1 MEEWLL
7 LAIYENNFPNFLI
20 DNPEANFIY
29 IYLLTMHKNKP
40 FVITLL
46 LLIGLALTFWLGSR
60 YPTLNEKAL
69 MGGGADMADLGFD
82 KVIAVDANAGTLER
96 VFVVT
101 LNWAETNKKG
111 MTFGILFASTILT
124 LISLIKQREFNKT
137 WANTLLGVVIGAPL
151 GVCVNC
157 AAPIAKGMQSGGLR
171 RETTL
176 AAMIS
181 SPTLNV
187 VILTMLFAL
196 FPWYIATI
204 KVVVTLLFIL
214 IGIPLIARIS
224 GSFFTTGGPI
234 KPKRVLGEDLILNRF
249 TVDYSEETMAIS
261 SWLLASKWVIIH
273 LLKNLWYIIKTTVP
287 LMLLAGILGAIMITI
302 LPWNELVYLVSSGG
316 MIKQFF
322 LLILVAVFGILLPV
336 PIAFDVIIAAILMA
350 AGMPVHFVMALLF
363 TLGVFSVYSFFVV
376 SESMSWK
383 LGALLLASLSF
394 LGMVSGVIAN
404 KTEDYFSEKQR
415 QFLVEN
421 FISDNEPIP
430 LINQPPEAGMSLE
443 ALSAELNQ
451 HEMPYE
457 VDHEL
462 SQDGSLYSLSSTS
475 FNNQP
480 NDQTSWRFEKKIGDE
495 HGISI
500 PYYLSSLNIMTPF
513 AHFRSTAAADVHND
527 GWEDILISNREWL
540 MLYANVGGTYKR
552 QKLKTDIWDSVF
564 FLNAAF
570 SDFNNDGWQDIYF
583 STYIDGNYILY
594 NQEGDFE
601 QGQLVKLPSLE
612 ESGITTAPGFAD
624 IDGNGEMDI
633 LLGNWSAGPWSRD
646 GAMKSSQNLILYQRE
661 GQFIQEKLDGVNGET
676 LSTLIVDWNDD
687 GKHDIAI
694 GNDFNPPEQ
703 FYESTENGLA
713 KVTRTFPVSTTTT
726 MSITSADIDND
737 LKEEL
742 LFSQVS
748 NDNNAKHLPFRDLC
762 AELTGTSYYE
772 NCQLSRDYLY
782 ELFRAIINKRPS
794 FCEGITDPALSQD
807 CKAYYML
814 YSSQDFSLE
823 ELNQA
828 FGENWPMHQRVV
840 DLRATAVMADRQG
853 LNGWKNEVSSLMDES
868 VLLDYVNGSWTNR
881 ANVAGVSKT
890 GWSWNTEFAD
900 LDNDGWQDL
909 YVANGHHINT
919 NGSRVSNI
927 FYKNTGEGNFRDET
941 ESTGLGLFQ
950 ESISYVYT
958 DKDRDGD
965 LDIVLMPQFGPAWVF
980 ENFGNSNHSVSFSLR
995 DFISN
1000 RSAIGAKIY
1009 IDYDEDNEFDQMRQI
1024 RSSGGFISQ
1033 NAPDALFGL
1042 GSYSSIK
1049 KIKVIWPSG
1058 EEVVFDRKLQADK
1071 AYKILRK

>member
-1 MEEWLL
+1 M
-7 LAIYENNFPNFLI
+7 Y
-20 DNPEANFIY
+20 
-29 IYLLTMHKNKP
+29 KNKP
-40 FVITLL
+40 FIITLL

-124 LISLIKQREFNKT
+124 LISLIKQREFNKA

-204 KVVVTLLFIL
+204 KVVLTLLFIL
-214 IGIPLIARIS
+214 IGIPVIARIS
-224 GSFFTTGGPI
+224 GSFFTKGSPI
-234 KPKRVLGEDLILNRF
+234 KPKPALGEELILNRF
-249 TVDYSEETMAIS
+249 TVDYSEETMAIT
-261 SWLLASKWVIIH
+261 SWFQAAKWVIIH
-273 LLKNLWYIIKTTVP
+273 LFKNLWYIIKTTVP

-363 TLGVFSVYSFFVV
+363 TLGIFSVYSFFVV

-383 LGALLLASLSF
+383 LGALLMVSLSF

-421 FISDNEPIP
+421 FINDNEPIP
-430 LINQPPEAGMSLE
+430 LINQSPEAGVSIEVLSTELDEHKMS
-443 ALSAELNQ
+443 
-451 HEMPYE
+451 YE
-457 VDHEL
+457 IDHEL
-462 SQDGSLYSLSSTS
+462 SQDGSLYSLGSTS
-475 FNNQP
+475 FNAQP
-480 NDQTSWRFEKKIGDE
+480 NEQTSWGFEKKIGDE
-495 HGISI
+495 HGITI

-540 MLYANVGGTYKR
+540 MLYANIGGVYKR
-552 QKLKTDIWDSVF
+552 QTLKTDNWDSVF
-564 FLNAAF
+564 FLNASFA
-570 SDFNNDGWQDIYF
+570 DFNNDGWSDIYF
-583 STYIDGNYILY
+583 STYMDGNYILY
-594 NQEGDFE
+594 NDAGNLEEG
-601 QGQLVKLPSLE
+601 KMIRLPSFDGL
-612 ESGITTAPGFAD
+612 GITTAPSFAD
-624 IDGNGEMDI
+624 LDGNGEMDI
-633 LLGNWSAGPWSRD
+633 LLGNWSSGPWSRD
-646 GAMKSSQNLILYQRE
+646 GAMESSQNLIIYQRE
-661 GQFIQEKLDGVNGET
+661 GQFIPERLDGVNGET
-676 LSTLIVDWNDD
+676 LSTLIVDWNND

-713 KVTRTFPVSTTTT
+713 KVTQTFPSSTTTT

-748 NDNNAKHLPFRDLC
+748 NDNNFKHLPFRDLC
-762 AELTGTSYYE
+762 GELEGTPYYE
-772 NCQLSRDYLY
+772 SCQISREYLY
-782 ELFRAIINKRPS
+782 GLFKAINNKMPGY
-794 FCEGITDPALSQD
+794 CENIQDPALAQD

-814 YSSQDFSLE
+814 YSSQDFSSE
-823 ELNQA
+823 ELLQA
-828 FGENWPMHQRVV
+828 FGHNWPTHQKVI
-840 DLRATAVMADRQG
+840 DLRSSAKSADRKG
-853 LNGWKNEVSSLMDES
+853 FNGWENETMSLMDQS
-868 VLLDYVNGSWTNR
+868 VLLDYDNGSWTNQ
-881 ANVAGVSKT
+881 AEIKGVSKT
-890 GWSWNTEFAD
+890 GWSWNTDFAD
-900 LDNDGWQDL
+900 LDNDGWIDL

-927 FYKNTGEGNFRDET
+927 FYKNSGEGTFRNET
-941 ESTGLGLFQ
+941 ESSGLGLFQ

-958 DKDRDGD
+958 DRDNDGD
-965 LDIVLMPQFGPAWVF
+965 LDIVLMPQYGPAWVF
-980 ENFGNSNHSVSFSLR
+980 NNSGGTNESISIELQDSL
-995 DFISN
+995 S
-1000 RSAIGAKIY
+1000 SSKSIGAKVY
-1009 IDYDEDNEFDQMRQI
+1009 IDYDEDEDFDQMRQI
-1024 RSSGGFISQ
+1024 RLSGGFISQ
-1033 NAPDALFGL
+1033 NAPKATFGL
-1042 GSYSSIK
+1042 GEYKSIK

-1058 EEVVFDRKLQADK
+1058 EEMVMNGEFKTGK
-1071 AYKILRK
+1071 SYKIIRKFE